1 MKSRTMIWSWYFN
14 PHPREGGDLV
24 PTAFGGTME
33 VISIHTPAKGVTAV
47 FFRNCAE
54 ITISIHTPAK
64 GVTRFAVIRSC
75 DFLYFNPHPREGG
88 DPSNFIV
95 FGIIRYF
102 NPHPR
107 EGGDGKTGFFCNK
120 SLTFQS
126 TPPRRG

>member
-33 VISIHTPAKGVTAV
+33 VISIHTPAKGVTAPMFSASVVCGISIHTPAKGVTAV

-88 DPSNFIV
+88 DITVCVLFPTD
-95 FGIIRYF
+95 
-102 NPHPR
+102 P
-107 EGGDGKTGFFCNK
+107 
-120 SLTFQS
+120 
-126 TPPRRG
+126 